1 MTTVFWS
8 KLPHSRL
15 KLPKPLQRS
24 ILLTLS
30 TSQELISM
38 SLQIGSQLGNLNASS
53 PKARAKCA
61 QCGRELLYVPFPLNN
76 ITCRDCYGQD
86 RYHKGGRG
94 PSKTVAKVA
103 AKAAANSGITV
114 KDAAAN

>member
-1 MTTVFWS
+1 
-8 KLPHSRL
+8 
-15 KLPKPLQRS
+15 
-24 ILLTLS
+24 
-30 TSQELISM
+30 M

-76 ITCRDCYGQD
+76 ITCRDCYGLD

-94 PSKTVAKVA
+94 PSKTVAKAA
-103 AKAAANSGITV
+103 AKAIANSSTTT
-114 KDAAAN
+114 KTASSK